1 MENTRMTG
9 NITFEPIK
17 NWQTNLMLSRRVTS
31 DHNRGYYTSEYFS
44 QKSENHTGYAYHSQN
59 EYTTDNL
66 EVTSKYNHTWNKH
79 RFDWWDII
87 TSIM

>member
-1 MENTRMTG
+1 MTG

-79 RFDWWDII
+79 RLMHWWDII